1 MDVHVAKDLPEDPAF
16 LIGIRQSEIRYR
28 RLFEAAHDGV
38 LILDAASRKIT
49 DSNPFMSRLLDYR
62 HEELLGKELWEIGL
76 LKDEQASQAA
86 FRELQESGQVRYE
99 DLPLES
105 KSGEKREVEIVAN
118 RYDEDGT
125 QVVQCNVRDITERKR
140 TEASLRASEER
151 FRTLFELG
159 PSAVYSCD
167 SRGVIQDFNQRATEL
182 WGRTPTRGDDS
193 ERFCGSI
200 RMFRPDGSFMPHDQC
215 PMAWV
220 SSGKVSEVND
230 EEVIIERPDGSRVTA
245 VVNIRPLKNDRGE
258 VSGAINCAYD
268 ITERKKIEEY
278 QRFLMGELA
287 HRGGNLLAI
296 IQSIVS
302 RSLSGTKPIAEERN
316 TLMRRLQALARS
328 QSALINGGFQGAP
341 VAEIIRLE
349 FEGFSD
355 RVTAVGPDVML
366 NSRVAQTFALL
377 LHELATNATKYGAL
391 SLQDKGSVDIN
402 WSIDGKAEEAR
413 FKFIWQERDG
423 PPVVVP
429 TRMGF
434 GSLLL
439 EKLASQDFGAQPIV
453 RFAPHGLN
461 YSIDTSLPIIIAESM
476 TGSSLSPLHIPQP
489 PALSGTRHIFSW
501 SRNDGA

>member
-1 MDVHVAKDLPEDPAF
+1 MDIHVAKDLPEDPAF
-16 LIGIRQSEIRYR
+16 RIGIRQSEIRYR

-49 DSNPFMSRLLDYR
+49 DANPFMSRLLDYR

-76 LKDEQASQAA
+76 LKDERASQAA
-86 FRELQESGQVRYE
+86 FRELQENGQVRYE

-118 RYDEDGT
+118 RYDEDGI
-125 QVVQCNVRDITERKR
+125 QVVQCNVRDITERKK
-140 TEASLRASEER
+140 TEGALRASEER

-167 SRGVIQDFNQRATEL
+167 TRGVIQDFNVRATEL
-182 WGRTPTRGDDS
+182 WGRTPKRGDDS

-200 RMFRPDGSFMPHDQC
+200 RMFRPDGSFMSHDQC

-220 SSGKVSEVND
+220 VSGKVSEVND
-230 EEVIIERPDGSRVTA
+230 EEVIVERPDGSRVTA
-245 VVNIRPLKNDRGE
+245 VVNIRPLRNDHGE
-258 VSGAINCAYD
+258 VTGAINCAYD
-268 ITERKKIEEY
+268 ITERKKIEEH

-287 HRGGNLLAI
+287 HRGGNLLSI

-413 FKFIWQERDG
+413 FKFQWQERDG

-429 TRMGF
+429 TRTGF

-453 RFAPHGLN
+453 TFAPHGLN
-461 YSIDTSLPIIIAESM
+461 YSIDTSLPIIIAES
-476 TGSSLSPLHIPQP
+476 Q
-489 PALSGTRHIFSW
+489 
-501 SRNDGA
+501 

>member
-1 MDVHVAKDLPEDPAF
+1 
-16 LIGIRQSEIRYR
+16 
-28 RLFEAAHDGV
+28 
-38 LILDAASRKIT
+38 
-49 DSNPFMSRLLDYR
+49 
-62 HEELLGKELWEIGL
+62 
-76 LKDEQASQAA
+76 
-86 FRELQESGQVRYE
+86 
-99 DLPLES
+99 
-105 KSGEKREVEIVAN
+105 
-118 RYDEDGT
+118 
-125 QVVQCNVRDITERKR
+125 
-140 TEASLRASEER
+140 
-151 FRTLFELG
+151 
-159 PSAVYSCD
+159 
-167 SRGVIQDFNQRATEL
+167 
-182 WGRTPTRGDDS
+182 
-193 ERFCGSI
+193 
-200 RMFRPDGSFMPHDQC
+200 
-215 PMAWV
+215 
-220 SSGKVSEVND
+220 
-230 EEVIIERPDGSRVTA
+230 VTA
-245 VVNIRPLKNDRGE
+245 VVNIRPLRNDHGE
-258 VSGAINCAYD
+258 VTGAINCAYD
-268 ITERKKIEEY
+268 ITERKKIEEH

-287 HRGGNLLAI
+287 HRGGNLLSI

-413 FKFIWQERDG
+413 FKFQWQERDG

-429 TRMGF
+429 TRTGF

-453 RFAPHGLN
+453 TFAPHGLN
-461 YSIDTSLPIIIAESM
+461 YSIDTSLPVIIAES
-476 TGSSLSPLHIPQP
+476 
-489 PALSGTRHIFSW
+489 R
-501 SRNDGA
+501 

>member
-1 MDVHVAKDLPEDPAF
+1 MNLPQEALTWMDVQTTKDLPEDPAF
-16 LIGIRQSEIRYR
+16 RIGIRRSEIRYR

-38 LILDAASRKIT
+38 LILDAKSRKIT
-49 DSNPFMSRLLDYR
+49 DANPFMSRLLDYR
-62 HEELLGKELWEIGL
+62 HEELLGRELWEIGL

-86 FRELQESGQVRYE
+86 FRELQENGQVRYE

-105 KSGEKREVEIVAN
+105 KLGEKREVEIVAN

-140 TEASLRASEER
+140 TEGALRASEQR

-159 PSAVYSCD
+159 PSAVYACD
-167 SRGVIQDFNQRATEL
+167 AEGVIQDFNRQATEL

-220 SSGKVSEVND
+220 TSGKVLEVND
-230 EEVIIERPDGSRVTA
+230 EEVIVERPDGSRVTA
-245 VVNIRPLKNDRGE
+245 VVNIRPLKNDLGE
-258 VSGAINCAYD
+258 VTGAINCAYD
-268 ITERKKIEEY
+268 VTERKRAEEH

-287 HRGGNLLAI
+287 HRGGNLLTV

-328 QSALINGGFQGAP
+328 QSALMREGNHGAL

-355 RVTAVGPDVML
+355 RVTATGPDVML

-377 LHELATNATKYGAL
+377 LHELATNATKHGAL
-391 SLQDKGSVDIN
+391 SLQDKGRVAIN
-402 WSIDGKAEEAR
+402 WSVDRKPDEAR
-413 FKFIWQERDG
+413 FKFQWLEHDG
-423 PPVVVP
+423 PPVVAP
-429 TRMGF
+429 TRQGF

-439 EKLASQDFGAQPIV
+439 EKLASQDFDTLPEIKFG
-453 RFAPHGLN
+453 PHGLS
-461 YSIDTSLPIIIAESM
+461 YSIDASLAIMIADNAVKSAPADEESN
-476 TGSSLSPLHIPQP
+476 S
-489 PALSGTRHIFSW
+489 
-501 SRNDGA
+501 

>member
-1 MDVHVAKDLPEDPAF
+1 MDVSATQDVADDLAF
-16 LIGIRQSEIRYR
+16 RVAIRQSEIRYR

-38 LILDAASRKIT
+38 LILDAVSRKIT
-49 DSNPFMSRLLDYR
+49 DANPFMSHLLGYR
-62 HEELLGKELWEIGL
+62 RDELLGRELWEIGL

-86 FRELQESGQVRYE
+86 FRELQKNGQVRYE

-105 KSGEKREVEIVAN
+105 KSGDKREVEIVAN

-125 QVVQCNVRDITERKR
+125 QVVQCNVRDITERKK
-140 TEASLRASEER
+140 TEGALRASEER

-167 SRGVIQDFNQRATEL
+167 ARGVIQDFNQRAAEL
-182 WGRTPTRGDDS
+182 WGRTPARGDDS

-200 RMFRPDGSFMPHDQC
+200 RMFRPDGSFLPHDEC

-230 EEVIIERPDGSRVTA
+230 EEVIVERPDGSRVTA
-245 VVNIRPLKNDRGE
+245 VVNIRPLVNERGE
-258 VSGAINCAYD
+258 VTGAINCAYD
-268 ITERKKIEEY
+268 ITERKQAEEH
-278 QRFLMGELA
+278 QKFLKGELA
-287 HRGGNLLAI
+287 HRGGNLLAV

-302 RSLSGTKPIAEERN
+302 RSLAGAKPLAEERN

-328 QSALINGGFQGAP
+328 QSALMNKGFQGAL

-355 RVTAVGPDVML
+355 RVMAAGPDVML
-366 NSRVAQTFALL
+366 NSRAAQTFALL
-377 LHELATNATKYGAL
+377 LHELATNAIKYGAL
-391 SLQDKGSVDIN
+391 SLSDRGHVEIH
-402 WSIDGKAEEAR
+402 WSIEGDAEEAR
-413 FKFIWQERDG
+413 FKFQWRESGG

-429 TRMGF
+429 DRKGF

-439 EKLASQDFGAQPIV
+439 EKLASQDFGAQPEIT
-453 RFAPHGLN
+453 FAPGGLS
-461 YSIDTSLPIIIAESM
+461 YSIDASLPNM
-476 TGSSLSPLHIPQP
+476 TAGNQRTNLLRSSDYS
-489 PALSGTRHIFSW
+489 RH
-501 SRNDGA
+501 

>member
-1 MDVHVAKDLPEDPAF
+1 MDVQVAKDLPEDPAF
-16 LIGIRQSEIRYR
+16 RMGIRQSEIRYR

-49 DSNPFMSRLLDYR
+49 DANPFMSHLLDYR
-62 HEELLGKELWEIGL
+62 HDELLGKELWEIGL

-86 FRELQESGQVRYE
+86 FRELQENGQVRYE
-99 DLPLES
+99 DLPLET

-182 WGRTPTRGDDS
+182 WGRTPARGHDS

-258 VSGAINCAYD
+258 VTGAINCAYD
-268 ITERKKIEEY
+268 ITERKRVEEH

-328 QSALINGGFQGAP
+328 QSALINEGFQGAL

-355 RVTAVGPDVML
+355 RVAAIGPDVML

-391 SLQDKGSVDIN
+391 SLQDKGRVDIN
-402 WSIDGKAEEAR
+402 WSIDGKAAEAR
-413 FKFIWQERDG
+413 FKFPWQERDG
-423 PPVVVP
+423 PSVVVP
-429 TRMGF
+429 TRTGF

-439 EKLASQDFGAQPIV
+439 EKLASQDFGAQPIIT
-453 RFAPHGLN
+453 FAPHGLN
-461 YSIDTSLPIIIAESM
+461 YSIDTSLPIMIAES
-476 TGSSLSPLHIPQP
+476 
-489 PALSGTRHIFSW
+489 R
-501 SRNDGA
+501 